1 MYDEDKNGSIDKNE
15 MLKVVKA
22 IIALTGRNSKGA
34 EKMVDKIF
42 KVLDTVRSFNTGNLF
57 IRYRL

>member
-22 IIALTGRNSKGA
+22 IIALTGRNSRGA

-57 IRYRL
+57 LHYRL